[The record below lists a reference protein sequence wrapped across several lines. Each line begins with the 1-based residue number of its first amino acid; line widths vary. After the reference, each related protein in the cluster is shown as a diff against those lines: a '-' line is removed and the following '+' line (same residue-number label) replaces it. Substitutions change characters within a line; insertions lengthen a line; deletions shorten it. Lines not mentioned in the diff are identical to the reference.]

1 MSEKRN
7 DQDRSFDDEQQ
18 QMFGDDKAPAPDA
31 TRPPVGTKTD
41 PVVPGVGGAGSEGTN
56 DEKKPP
62 AK

>member
-7 DQDRSFDDEQQ
+7 EQDRSFDDEQQ
-18 QMFGDDKAPAPDA
+18 QIFGNDKAAPEA
-31 TRPPVGTKTD
+31 TRPPVGTD
-41 PVVPGVGGAGSEGTN
+41 IEPVVPGVGGAGSEGTN